1 MTSNHYL
8 QQDPNPC
15 RIIGV
20 LDDGANSL
28 SSTDLAYI
36 QRADVLIG
44 STRTLQLFNQHTS
57 ANCQIHDL
65 TKQLK
70 TLPDWIRSARQA
82 NQLVVVLATGD
93 PLCHG
98 IAQYLARH
106 LCIDA
111 LDISPNLSTIQLACA
126 RVGFVWNDAKIISIH
141 CKDMG
146 AWQRGST
153 PEHGLYPLAQAVRQH
168 DRLCILTSPEN
179 TPARI
184 AQLLMTEDLH
194 EQFLMAVAE
203 NLLQSDER
211 TYPQLTPQEAADME
225 FATLNV
231 VLLWRTQ
238 AVTPPVL
245 FGLPDSHYQQRQ
257 PDKGLITKQAIR
269 AVTLARMQ
277 LTANSTVWD
286 IGAGSGSV
294 GLEAARLCRDGHVW
308 AIEKNEADFAIA
320 QNNHAAHAVS
330 NYTILHGRASEH
342 IANLPPPHAVF
353 IGGSG
358 GEIQLLIEHIWQV
371 LHTGGHLVINVIT
384 LENLHHATQTL
395 KNLQPAPQWDILQ
408 LQAARSKPILGMHR
422 MAAENPVW
430 IICATKEKD

>member
-1 MTSNHYL
+1 MTNNHRL
-8 QQDPNPC
+8 QKDPNPC

-20 LDDGANSL
+20 LDDGVNSL
-28 SSTDLAYI
+28 SSTALAYI

-44 STRTLQLFNQHTS
+44 SPRTLQLFKQYTS
-57 ANCQIHDL
+57 ANCQVHDL
-65 TKQLK
+65 SKQLK
-70 TLPDWIRSARQA
+70 NVPDWIRQARQD
-82 NQLVVVLATGD
+82 NKLVVVLATGD

-111 LDISPNLSTIQLACA
+111 LDIIPNISTIQLACA
-126 RVGFVWNDAKIISIH
+126 RIGFAWNDAKIVSIH
-141 CKDMG
+141 CKDAG

-153 PEHGLYPLAQAVRQH
+153 PEHGLYPLAQALRQH
-168 DRLCILTSPEN
+168 ARLCVLTSPEN

-184 AQLLMTEDLH
+184 AQLLITENLH

-203 NLLQSDER
+203 NLLQDDER
-211 TYPQLTPQEAADME
+211 IYPQLSPQEAANMK
-225 FATLNV
+225 FAALNV

-238 AVTPPVL
+238 ATTPPVL
-245 FGLPDSHYQQRQ
+245 FGLPDAHYQQRQ

-277 LTANSTVWD
+277 LTASSTVWD

-294 GLEAARLCRDGHVW
+294 GLEAARLCPHGHVW

-330 NYTILHGRASEH
+330 NYTVLHGRASTH

-358 GEIQLLIEHIWQV
+358 GEMQLLIEHIWQV
-371 LHTGGHLVINVIT
+371 LHTDGHLVINVVT
-384 LENLHHATQTL
+384 LENLHRATQTL
-395 KNLQPAPQWDILQ
+395 KTLQPTAQWDVLQ
-408 LQAARSKPILGMHR
+408 LQAARSKPILDMHR

-430 IICATKEKD
+430 IICAHKP